1 MLELEIRHRQGTFA
15 LEAAFT
21 TGEGLTALVGPS
33 GSGKTTLAN
42 IAAGLIRP
50 SQGRIVFNGETWFDA
65 KRGIFLP
72 SERRRIGY
80 VFQEGRLF
88 PHMTVRQNLDYA
100 RRFRPVSGSDAADAR
115 LIELLGIGHL
125 LNRRPAGLSGGE
137 KSRVAIGRALFSA
150 PSLLIMDE
158 PLSALDQARKA
169 EILPHLEYVRDETG
183 IPILYVS
190 HAMEEVARLA
200 NRVVSLSS
208 GRVVAQG
215 EPGAVLGGAAPV
227 PDDMEPATFI
237 GATISHHL
245 EEEGLTVAESRA
257 GRIYLKRGAA
267 EPGDRVRVHIAAQ
280 DIILGIGEPG
290 NLSALNRLEGRVL
303 GIAER
308 GGTVWVT
315 VDCSGEV
322 VLTQV
327 TRHSAARMALSH
339 GQPVSLLFKSVSI
352 DTQGLFRASPAKVGT
367 GFASG
372 IA

>member
-1 MLELEIRHRQGTFA
+1 MLEVDIRHRQGDFRLDASFA
-15 LEAAFT
+15 

-50 SQGRIVFNGETWFDA
+50 EAGRVAFNGETWFDSG
-65 KRGIFLP
+65 RNIFLP
-72 SERRRIGY
+72 ADRRRIGY

-88 PHMTVRQNLDYA
+88 PHMTVRQNLGYA
-100 RRFRPVSGSDAADAR
+100 RRFRSVSGTDAADAR
-115 LIELLGIGHL
+115 LVELLGIGHL
-125 LNRRPAGLSGGE
+125 LDRRPAGLSGGE

-190 HAMEEVARLA
+190 HAMEEVSRLA
-200 NRVVSLSS
+200 NFVVSVSA
-208 GRVVAQG
+208 GRVVAAG
-215 EPGAVLGGAAPV
+215 DPGTVLGGGAPV
-227 PDDMEPATFI
+227 PENMEPATFI
-237 GATISHHL
+237 SATISHHL
-245 EEEGLTVAESRA
+245 EDEGLTVAESRA

-290 NLSALNRLEGRVL
+290 NLSALNRLGGRVL
-303 GIAER
+303 GMTER
-308 GGTVWVT
+308 AGSVWVS
-315 VDCSGEV
+315 VDCSGEA
-322 VLTQV
+322 VLVQV
-327 TRHSAARMALSH
+327 TRHSAARLGLAE

-352 DTQGLFRASPAKVGT
+352 DTQGLFRNQLPET
-367 GFASG
+367 RP
-372 IA
+372 

>member
-1 MLELEIRHRQGTFA
+1 MLEVDIRHRQGAFE
-15 LEAAFT
+15 LQAAFDL
-21 TGEGLTALVGPS
+21 GDGLAALVGPS

-42 IAAGLIRP
+42 IVAGLIRP
-50 SQGRIVFNGETWFDA
+50 QSGRVVFDGETWFDA
-65 KRGIFLP
+65 ERGVFF
-72 SERRRIGY
+72 SADQRRIGY

-88 PHMTVRQNLDYA
+88 PHMTVKENLFYA
-100 RRFRPVSGSDAADAR
+100 RRFRKTSAAQASDTR

-125 LNRRPAGLSGGE
+125 LDRRPAALSGGE

-150 PSLLIMDE
+150 PRLLIMDE
-158 PLSALDQARKA
+158 PLSALDAARKA

-200 NRVVSLSS
+200 TRVVSLAA
-208 GRVVAQG
+208 GRVVAKG
-215 EPGAVLGGAAPV
+215 DPAEVLGGAATV

-237 GATISHHL
+237 SATVIAHL
-245 EEEGLTVAESRA
+245 EGEGLTIAESRA

-267 EPGDRVRVHIAAQ
+267 EPGDHVRVHIAAQ

-303 GIAER
+303 AATEQ
-308 GGTVWVT
+308 GGSIWVT
-315 VDCSGEV
+315 VDCSGEA
-322 VLTQV
+322 VLAQV
-327 TRHSAARMALSH
+327 TRHSATRMGLER

-352 DTQGLFRASPAKVGT
+352 DTQGLFRRQTGVPA
-367 GFASG
+367 ARP
-372 IA
+372 

>member
-1 MLELEIRHRQGTFA
+1 MFEIDIRHAQGDFK

-21 TGEGLTALVGPS
+21 AGDGLTALVGPS

-50 SQGRIVFNGETWFDA
+50 EEGRVTFNGETWFDSE
-65 KRGIFLP
+65 RTIFLP
-72 SERRRIGY
+72 ADRRRIGY

-88 PHMTVRQNLDYA
+88 PHMTVRQNLNYA
-100 RRFRPVSGSDAADAR
+100 RHFRPTRTNEAADAR

-125 LNRRPAGLSGGE
+125 LERRPAGLSGGE

-158 PLSALDQARKA
+158 PLSALDPARKA
-169 EILPHLEYVRDETG
+169 EILPHLEYVRDEIG

-200 NRVVSLSS
+200 NRVVSVAG
-208 GRVVAQG
+208 GRVVAEG
-215 EPGAVLGGAAPV
+215 EPGAVLGGARPM

-237 GATISHHL
+237 SARISHHL
-245 EEEGLTVAESRA
+245 ESEGLTVANSRA
-257 GRIYLKRGAA
+257 GRIFLKRSAA
-267 EPGDRVRVHIAAQ
+267 EPGDWVRVYISAQ

-290 NLSALNRLEGRVL
+290 NLSALNRLDGRIL
-303 GIAER
+303 GLAER
-308 GGTVWVT
+308 GGSVWVT

-322 VLTQV
+322 VLAQV
-327 TRHSAARMALSH
+327 TRHSAARMGLAE

-352 DTQGLFRASPAKVGT
+352 DTQGLFRRQAPDALP
-367 GFASG
+367 
-372 IA
+372 

>member
-1 MLELEIRHRQGTFA
+1 MLEVDIRHHQGAFR
-15 LEAAFT
+15 LEASFRA
-21 TGEGLTALVGPS
+21 GEGLTALVGPS

-42 IAAGLIRP
+42 IVSGLTRPDAGR
-50 SQGRIVFNGETWFDA
+50 VTFNGETWFDGELGTFVSA
-65 KRGIFLP
+65 DQ
-72 SERRRIGY
+72 RRIGY

-88 PHMTVRQNLDYA
+88 PHMTVRQNLFYA
-100 RRFRPVSGSDAADAR
+100 RRFRKAGASEASDRR
-115 LIELLGIGHL
+115 LIELLGIGPL
-125 LNRRPAGLSGGE
+125 LDRRPAALSGGE
-137 KSRVAIGRALFSA
+137 KSRIAIGRALFSA
-150 PSLLIMDE
+150 PKLLIMDE

-200 NRVVSLSS
+200 THVVSIAAGL
-208 GRVVAQG
+208 VVAEG
-215 EPGAVLGGAAPV
+215 EPGEVLGGAVPV

-237 GATISHHL
+237 SATVIEHL
-245 EEEGLTVAESRA
+245 EDEGLTVAESRA

-267 EPGDRVRVHIAAQ
+267 EPGDRVRIHIAAQ

-303 GIAER
+303 GLAER
-308 GGTVWVT
+308 GGSIWVT

-322 VLTQV
+322 VLAQV
-327 TRHSAARMALSH
+327 TRHSAARMALEP

-352 DTQGLFRASPAKVGT
+352 DTQGLFRRQMPALD
-367 GFASG
+367 ARP
-372 IA
+372 